1 MTFFI
6 AESEKER
13 KFYMNKTQKI
23 TTCAML
29 IAASTVLAW
38 LSKLIPSPWLQGGS
52 VTIASSV
59 PIIAASIIFGTKWG
73 LATSLVYALIQMMMG
88 FYPPPTQTF
97 INYLLVVVLDYILAF
112 GVYGLAGLFYKKDKP
127 ITIPVSGCIVM
138 CMRYVC
144 HILSGL
150 LIWGVYAEDQSI
162 VAYSLTYNGSYM
174 IPEIIITTVVLA
186 LLQKFISKKAL
197 QSK

>member
-1 MTFFI
+1 
-6 AESEKER
+6 
-13 KFYMNKTQKI
+13 MNNTKKI
-23 TTCAML
+23 TTCALL

-52 VTIASSV
+52 VTLASSV
-59 PIIAASIIFGTKWG
+59 PIIIASIMFGTKWG
-73 LATSLVYALIQMMMG
+73 LTASVVYAVIQMMMG

-97 INYLLVVVLDYILAF
+97 VNYLLVVLLDYILAF

-127 ITIPVSGCIVM
+127 ITIPISGFIVM
-138 CMRYVC
+138 CLRYVC

-162 VAYSLTYNGSYM
+162 VAYSLGYNGSYM

-197 QSK
+197 QTE